1 MTPQRLNEIREAYRK
16 CPSAWGENGRPRLR
30 PSDAMNFGMVAIEHR
45 RELIEYIDE
54 LLAGAP
60 VDTGAA

>member
-30 PSDAMNFGMVAIEHR
+30 PSDALNFGMAAIEHR
-45 RELIEYIDE
+45 RELIEYIDD
-54 LLAGAP
+54 LLAGDRANR
-60 VDTGAA
+60 GAS